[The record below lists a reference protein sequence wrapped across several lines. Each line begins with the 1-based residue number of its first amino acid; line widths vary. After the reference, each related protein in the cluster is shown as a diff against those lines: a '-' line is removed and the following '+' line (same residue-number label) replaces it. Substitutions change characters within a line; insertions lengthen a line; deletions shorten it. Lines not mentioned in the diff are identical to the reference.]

1 MVAICE
7 TLDGK
12 RGGIFS
18 AADICIKLFNR
29 RTTNGI
35 LFIADKCPVVKG
47 T

>member
-12 RGGIFS
+12 KGGIFS
-18 AADICIKLFNR
+18 AADICIKL
-29 RTTNGI
+29 GI
-35 LFIADKCPVVKG
+35 LFIVDKCPVVKG